1 VWFFSFLAYFRE
13 LEQTDGDLVLL
24 LDEPGLSLHGRAQA
38 DLLRLIEDRLALHH
52 QVLYTTHSPFL
63 VDPDHLHR
71 VRTVIDHEKDGTKVS
86 AEIFK
91 ADQDTAFP
99 VLNAM
104 GIEMTQTLFVGP
116 NTLLLEGPSDMVY
129 LALLS
134 DLLESQGRTGLDPR
148 WVKTPIGGSGK
159 LSTFVTLL
167 GANKLNVAVLID
179 SSSKDVGAVRRL
191 RDNGQLAA
199 NGLIEIAQFTGTP
212 DADIEDL
219 FDRAFYLELVNLA
232 YTTELPAPITPADLN
247 PHDPRIVRQIDA
259 YFRKHQIA
267 GGKFS
272 HLRPASTLLRE
283 QATMVT
289 KINATTIA
297 AVEQLFSRLNGLL
310 S

>member
-1 VWFFSFLAYFRE
+1 
-13 LEQTDGDLVLL
+13 
-24 LDEPGLSLHGRAQA
+24 
-38 DLLRLIEDRLALHH
+38 
-52 QVLYTTHSPFL
+52 VLYTTHSPFL

-71 VRTVIDHEKDGTKVS
+71 VRTVIDHEKGGTAVS

-104 GIEMTQTLFVGP
+104 GIELSQTLFVGP
-116 NTLLLEGPSDMVY
+116 NTLLLEGPSDMIY
-129 LALLS
+129 LEVLS

-167 GANKLNVAVLID
+167 GANKLNVAVLVD
-179 SSSKDVGAVRRL
+179 SSSKDVGGVKRL
-191 RDNGQLAA
+191 RANGQLAT
-199 NGLIEIAQFTGTP
+199 NGLIQISDFTGTP

-219 FDRAFYLELVNLA
+219 FDSAFYLDLVNLA
-232 YTTELPAPITPADLN
+232 YATELPAPITSANLN
-247 PHDPRIVRQIDA
+247 PHDPRIVRQIEA
-259 YFRKHQIA
+259 YFQQHAIA

-283 QATMVT
+283 QDAIVPKISAATVT
-289 KINATTIA
+289 A
-297 AVEQLFSRLNGLL
+297 AEQMFIRLNRLL
-310 S
+310 P